1 MSWRL
6 VFPKA
11 TIQHLGAINSDHS
24 SILLDTQPTN
34 HYLPRPFRFEA
45 AWTRDTKC
53 FGIIAE
59 AWKEEVEGSDFL
71 KLCMK
76 QLNTQLALKKWN
88 KDVIG
93 HCQRRIDVLL
103 AKIQEIQKQDC
114 TEENCRKEA
123 HLQADLNEWLLRN
136 EILWKQKSREVW
148 LKEGDKNSKFFH
160 LSTIIRRRRNSI
172 DAVKNDSGEWITD
185 RREIQK
191 HFVEKFKTLF
201 NEEEE
206 EFPKNLENLITPCI
220 TEKENMELCR
230 IPIQSEIKQKLFQLQ
245 SLKALGPDG
254 FPVLFYKKY
263 WAIVGESVTRA
274 ITSFFQA
281 GRMPDEVNNS
291 FIVLIPKSQ
300 SPTSFNHY
308 RPISLCNIVYKII
321 TKLLVSRLRN
331 ILHKLISPTQATF
344 IPGRWIAKNQ
354 VIVHEMLHSFKTRK
368 VKYGLMAIK
377 IDLQKAYDRVN
388 WNFLQAVLKN
398 FGFD

>member
-24 SILLDTQPTN
+24 PILLDSQPID
-34 HYLPRPFRFEA
+34 HYLPRPFRFET

-88 KDVIG
+88 KDVFG

-123 HLQADLNEWLLRN
+123 HLQVDLNEWLLRN

-172 DAVKNDSGEWITD
+172 DAVKNDSWEWIMD

-201 NEEEE
+201 NEEEV
-206 EFPKNLENLITPCI
+206 EFPENLENLITPCI
-220 TEKENMELCR
+220 IEEENMEL
-230 IPIQSEIKQKLFQLQ
+230 
-245 SLKALGPDG
+245 
-254 FPVLFYKKY
+254 
-263 WAIVGESVTRA
+263 
-274 ITSFFQA
+274 
-281 GRMPDEVNNS
+281 
-291 FIVLIPKSQ
+291 
-300 SPTSFNHY
+300 
-308 RPISLCNIVYKII
+308 
-321 TKLLVSRLRN
+321 
-331 ILHKLISPTQATF
+331 
-344 IPGRWIAKNQ
+344 
-354 VIVHEMLHSFKTRK
+354 
-368 VKYGLMAIK
+368 
-377 IDLQKAYDRVN
+377 
-388 WNFLQAVLKN
+388 
-398 FGFD
+398 